1 MCWDRTLGFESRL
14 GPVSGSEALKAFT
27 LSSMLAF
34 LLDFSTDASSV
45 PEMQLLGTLK
55 DGFSCLSATD

>member
-14 GPVSGSEALKAFT
+14 DPVSGSEALKAFT

-34 LLDFSTDASSV
+34 MLDFSIIFK
-45 PEMQLLGTLK
+45 LYL
-55 DGFSCLSATD
+55 